1 MSDDTREKLART
13 VMNVTDRWD
22 EPLDAVHDI
31 PQILDAILSRFDVR
45 EKAPQ
50 VGGTGC
56 CSDECEADLLEMHL
70 MEPPC

>member
-45 EKAPQ
+45 EKEEDR
-50 VGGTGC
+50 G
-56 CSDECEADLLEMHL
+56 
-70 MEPPC
+70 